1 MKAFQEALRSIK
13 GAGGMDGWRRH
24 DLRVFAAVE
33 EISSTVWE
41 AMESWELSGITP
53 SILRHAKV
61 ACVGEDKPVFNGA
74 MKPSSFRPISVLSG
88 LWRAWST
95 TWLHVPSMQSWCKKT
110 FFLLECLGLH
120 LTAWDPKLLRLL
132 LIKLSMLGATVS
144 LWTFLMLLIV

>member
-61 ACVGEDKPVFNGA
+61 ACVG
-74 MKPSSFRPISVLSG
+74 
-88 LWRAWST
+88 
-95 TWLHVPSMQSWCKKT
+95 
-110 FFLLECLGLH
+110 
-120 LTAWDPKLLRLL
+120 
-132 LIKLSMLGATVS
+132 ATVS

>member
-1 MKAFQEALRSIK
+1 
-13 GAGGMDGWRRH
+13 MDGWRRH

-61 ACVGEDKPVFNGA
+61 ACVG
-74 MKPSSFRPISVLSG
+74 
-88 LWRAWST
+88 
-95 TWLHVPSMQSWCKKT
+95 
-110 FFLLECLGLH
+110 
-120 LTAWDPKLLRLL
+120 
-132 LIKLSMLGATVS
+132 ATVS